1 MDFIKLMLIKGAV
14 LSVFGLVL
22 ILGDRIFKKIKAGT
36 RCYIWFVLLLAM
48 VIPVGFVNIK
58 VSSDSSL
65 AGMIRNDAAQEAGGN
80 EYDIYVQGFTAL
92 EQPAYADDGAAGD
105 DGGHGVFTQTVEV
118 KDGNLQDVFSQMQ
131 PDARLWKYIKY
142 TFIVLWAV
150 GVLLFLVFHFI
161 CFGVAAFKYRK
172 CSAAQYDGITYFISK
187 QAETPF
193 TMGFF
198 RKKIIL
204 PDRIYTE
211 EYLKMILSHEML
223 HIKRHDIDGKI
234 FTLFVNALIWFNPIV
249 WLMRGRYNRDIE
261 LACDEKLTENMSD
274 NEKIKYG
281 ELLYSEA
288 KTNTNLGL
296 GTFFV
301 KQGELKGRIENILHA
316 SDRKKGYTLFAIAII
331 AGIIFM
337 FNITVKGENTNSGS
351 GYQEADHTEIIVE
364 TDTETNTEL
373 DAEMQEVTEN
383 TTEKAT
389 ENVSE
394 QEVIVS
400 DFGYQYYT
408 GYLDEC
414 IAYRSYSDFVDKDY
428 DGDGLTDRVYRE
440 SKTLNCRY
448 RVEFGNGIVLDIDKW
463 NPAGTI
469 LRLESADLDND
480 GEQELVFIN
489 KCDSYTSNN
498 SNPTINLVIY
508 DKDGDSYKEMTLPF
522 KCSENSAPKVTLD
535 YEYQGEQTYKIYVAG
550 YDTPISYKIPDSDWV
565 YGEYAYMSDLALP
578 TNYQGIADAYIER
591 DSDGDKLAVSFKALK
606 KGAMGRITLML
617 GYDNGLIIEQGVISE

>member
-1 MDFIKLMLIKGAV
+1 MDFIKLIIIKSVV
-14 LSVFGLVL
+14 LSAFGFVL
-22 ILGDRIFKKIKAGT
+22 ILGDRIFKRIKAGT

-48 VIPVGFVNIK
+48 VIPVGVVNIK

-65 AGMIRNDAAQEAGGN
+65 AGMVRNDSAQEAGGN

-92 EQPAYADDGAAGD
+92 EKPAYADDGTAGD

-118 KDGNLQDVFSQMQ
+118 KNGNLQDVFSQMQ
-131 PDARLWKYIKY
+131 PDERLGKNIKY
-142 TFIVLWAV
+142 TFIVVWAV

-187 QAETPF
+187 QAGTSF
-193 TMGFF
+193 TMGIF

-204 PDRIYTE
+204 PDREYPD
-211 EYLKMILSHEML
+211 EYLKMILSHETL
-223 HIKRHDIDGKI
+223 HIRRHDIDGKI

-261 LACDEKLTENMSD
+261 LACDEKLTENMSE

-316 SDRKKGYTLFAIAII
+316 ADRKKGYALFATAII
-331 AGIIFM
+331 VGIIFT
-337 FNITVKGENTNSGS
+337 FNITVKGENTNSRS

-373 DAEMQEVTEN
+373 DTETQEVTEN
-383 TTEKAT
+383 TTEKAA

-394 QEVIVS
+394 QEVLVS

-480 GEQELVFIN
+480 GEQEIVFIN

-498 SNPTINLVIY
+498 SNPTIDLVVY
-508 DKDGDSYKEMTLPF
+508 DKDGSSYIEMALPF
-522 KCSENSAPKVTLD
+522 KSPGNSAPKVTLD
-535 YEYQGEQTYKIYVAG
+535 YEYQGEQTYNIYVAG

-565 YGEYAYMSDLALP
+565 YGEYAYMSELTLP
-578 TNYQGIADAYIER
+578 TNYQGIADAYIKK
-591 DSDGDKLAVSFKALK
+591 DSDGDKLAVNFKALK
-606 KGAMGRITLML
+606 KGAMGRITLIL
-617 GYDNGLIIEQGVISE
+617 EYDNGLIIEQGVISE